1 MYSSSVPNALYIQG
15 TCYLNQC
22 RDFSLESLPGAAAL
36 WSGWA
41 RWARGGELT
50 ARMLGREL
58 CGPRTCP
65 SERVDGKALG
75 ELLLKL
81 KQATSDQAS
90 LSQPPPPSPLPG
102 GVTLGGQCRPQ
113 RAR

>member
-15 TCYLNQC
+15 TRYLNRC
-22 RDFSLESLPGAAAL
+22 RDFSLESLAGVAAL
-36 WSGWA
+36 WSHWA
-41 RWARGGELT
+41 WWARGGELT

-58 CGPRTCP
+58 CP
-65 SERVDGKALG
+65 SERVDGEALG

-90 LSQPPPPSPLPG
+90 LSQPPPPSPLLG